1 VLFFDTITIVSLRE
15 KIKKMSKFIKNNPVL
30 IAIYVIIA
38 ILFCIINTLIGIAA
52 IIIELFILGM
62 IYTKSSGEKVPSN
75 DYLAKV
81 TGLERLDKSVVTTKD
96 FFVMEAIAFIL
107 NMLSIFRLPVLTID
121 STVNKLNL
129 DSNMMAS
136 IGSISHKSGLTLFDI
151 GMLLT
156 KSSTPSKYIEYGK
169 YAILITIIFAFIGA
183 ISQLFKKYNNLILLV
198 CSIFPAAFYIIAY
211 IASGSNVIIKRM
223 IDTGFYM
230 GLLSSIG
237 LTAIALLKMSVLKD
251 TAPQK
256 REREESS
263 FK

>member
-1 VLFFDTITIVSLRE
+1 
-15 KIKKMSKFIKNNPVL
+15 MSKFIKNNPVL
-30 IAIYVIIA
+30 IAISVIIA
-38 ILFCIINTLIGIAA
+38 ILFCVINIYIGLAA
-52 IIIELFILGM
+52 IVIELLILGT
-62 IYTKSSGEKVPSN
+62 IYNKSQGETVPSN
-75 DYLAKV
+75 DYLAQV
-81 TGLERLDKSVVTTKD
+81 TGIDKLDKTVVTTKD

-129 DSNMMAS
+129 DSNMMTS
-136 IGSISHKSGLTLFDI
+136 IGSISHKSGLTLFDV
-151 GMLLT
+151 GLLLS
-156 KSSTPSKYIEYGK
+156 KSSTPSKYIQYGK
-169 YAILITIIFAFIGA
+169 YAIIVTIIFAFIGV
-183 ISQLFKKYNNLILLV
+183 ISQLLKKYSSPILLI

-211 IASGSNVIIKRM
+211 IASSSNVIIKRM

-230 GLLSSIG
+230 GLLASIG
-237 LTAIALLKMSVLKD
+237 LTGIALLKMSILKT

>member
-1 VLFFDTITIVSLRE
+1 
-15 KIKKMSKFIKNNPVL
+15 MSKFIKNNPVL
-30 IAIYVIIA
+30 IAISVIIA
-38 ILFCIINTLIGIAA
+38 ILFCVINIYIGLAA
-52 IIIELFILGM
+52 IVIELLILGT
-62 IYTKSSGEKVPSN
+62 IYNKSQGKTVPSN
-75 DYLAKV
+75 DYLAQV
-81 TGLERLDKSVVTTKD
+81 TGIDKLDKTVVTTKD

-129 DSNMMAS
+129 DSDMMTS
-136 IGSISHKSGLTLFDI
+136 IGSISHKSGLTLFDV
-151 GMLLT
+151 GLLLS
-156 KSSTPSKYIEYGK
+156 KSSTPSKYIQYGK
-169 YAILITIIFAFIGA
+169 YAIIVTIIFAFIGV
-183 ISQLFKKYNNLILLV
+183 ISQLLKKYSSPILLI

-211 IASGSNVIIKRM
+211 IASSSNVIIKRM

-230 GLLSSIG
+230 GLLASIG
-237 LTAIALLKMSVLKD
+237 LTGIALLKMSILKT

>member
-1 VLFFDTITIVSLRE
+1 
-15 KIKKMSKFIKNNPVL
+15 MSKFIKNNPVL

-38 ILFCIINTLIGIAA
+38 ILFCVINTYLGLAA
-52 IIIELFILGM
+52 IIIELVILGT
-62 IYTKSSGEKVPSN
+62 IYTKSKGEKTPAN

-81 TGLERLDKSVVTTKD
+81 TGIDRLDKTVVTTKD
-96 FFVMEAIAFIL
+96 FFVMEAIAFVL

-121 STVNKLNL
+121 STVSKLNL

-151 GMLLT
+151 GLLLT
-156 KSSTPSKYIEYGK
+156 KASTPSKYIQYGK
-169 YAILITIIFAFIGA
+169 YAIVITIVFAFIGA
-183 ISQLFKKYNNLILLV
+183 ISQLLKKYSNPILLI

-211 IASGSNVIIKRM
+211 IASSSNVIIKRM

-230 GLLSSIG
+230 GLLASIG
-237 LTAIALLKMSVLKD
+237 LTGIALLKMSILKD